1 MAQEGVPMQMSE
13 NERRQIIGMV
23 GRWAEETEMVGLRA
37 GIRLK
42 GEGKLIATRAG
53 VKSLGLVR
61 VVYCD
66 ALPVPSNNALYQ
78 LGRQL
83 GVFADTHIGLTIG
96 HAVFLKRGP
105 ELRDNG
111 ILAHELMHVAQV
123 ERLGGL
129 WGVRHHLLRPG
140 GGEELLRLPSGDR
153 STQVRKALLRAN
165 QQLITAR

>member
-129 WGVRHHLLRPG
+129 WGFVTTYF
-140 GGEELLRLPSGDR
+140 D
-153 STQVRKALLRAN
+153 QVVEKNYFDSPLEIEARKFAKPFYGRTSN
-165 QQLITAR
+165 S